1 MHIEHLYFL
10 GERLRRRERVAAD
23 EARKNKLA
31 ELQDL
36 IHLEGE
42 LSEDSVVRAL
52 QTRFFNQKY
61 FVSMIDI
68 ILRSLGF
75 DIIFIYLYLNVE
87 CSVLFTNSYPSNPT
101 SIIRLLTNNNCLGCK
116 RETYG

>member
-1 MHIEHLYFL
+1 MQKLLHIQHLYFL

-61 FVSMIDI
+61 FVSMIDTMVWT
-68 ILRSLGF
+68 LGF
-75 DIIFIYLYLNVE
+75 DIIFDIRIVITIYVKYIV
-87 CSVLFTNSYPSNPT
+87 TK
-101 SIIRLLTNNNCLGCK
+101 I
-116 RETYG
+116 

>member
-1 MHIEHLYFL
+1 MQKLLHIQHLYFL

-61 FVSMIDI
+61 FVSMIDTMV
-68 ILRSLGF
+68 RTLGF
-75 DIIFIYLYLNVE
+75 DNIFDIRIICQIYCNQNIAE
-87 CSVLFTNSYPSNPT
+87 CGIFDAFYKHLSFKSYFHH
-101 SIIRLLTNNNCLGCK
+101 
-116 RETYG
+116 